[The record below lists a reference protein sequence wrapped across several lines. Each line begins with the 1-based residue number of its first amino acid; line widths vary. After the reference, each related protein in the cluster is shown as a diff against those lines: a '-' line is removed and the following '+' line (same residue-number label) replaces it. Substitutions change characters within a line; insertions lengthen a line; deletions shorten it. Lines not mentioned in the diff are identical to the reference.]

1 MLPSSQSESSGLA
14 GRKRKAAE
22 DVEHILSKI
31 FTRMRQ
37 EVLLSGFEE
46 DEWEKMVARVLD
58 DPELRQVIS
67 ARNLGPVSNCH
78 IDRTR

>member
-22 DVEHILSKI
+22 VDVEHLLSKI

-37 EVLLSGFEE
+37 EALFSAFEE
-46 DEWEKMVARVLD
+46 DEWEKVVARISD
-58 DPELRQVIS
+58 DPELRSVIS
-67 ARNLGPVSNCH
+67 A
-78 IDRTR
+78 